1 MEARFM
7 TFEEML
13 KEERV
18 ERHSSTKNL
27 DADHFPVKNIG
38 RIYTEDVMKI
48 YFRSMIRSNLW
59 RFHCSCEISRDN

>member
-1 MEARFM
+1 M

-38 RIYTEDVMKI
+38 RIYTEDIIK
-48 YFRSMIRSNLW
+48 S
-59 RFHCSCEISRDN
+59 ISDQ